1 MIISFQRTTHAYC
14 GMILPFNADH
24 SSSSWIS
31 LEYGL
36 LRGDRGVI
44 ETIAAFDQVNQ
55 LLDKACCWSAI
66 DHVVIEVDGHIE
78 VVADLYALVNDAW
91 LPGYAAN
98 DNAQR
103 MEGDMHA
110 PSAPA
115 SEHANRIELHR
126 AYVLCEQVRA
136 LAPEPKEHL
145 LYERRQERH
154 PCRSLHFST
163 THGVGLGHADLFM
176 NSAHCLS
183 VRPPDDIG
191 KGKLLT
197 LHVSFNLDIDVHVVK
212 QDELIAPVS
221 ISMHALVHSDGV
233 SHARRQ
239 KCREGQA
246 LSSPRLVL
254 PYQVASPGHINFHQA
269 THNVFVPGHARDSA
283 HNTLHPRERF
293 NLISTVTLFHLQTS
307 ISLVPP

>member
-55 LLDKACCWSAI
+55 LLDKACCWSTI
-66 DHVVIEVDGHIE
+66 DHVVIEVDGHTE
-78 VVADLYALVNDAW
+78 VFADLDALVDDAW
-91 LPGYAAN
+91 LPGNAAN

-103 MEGDMHA
+103 MEGYMNA
-110 PSAPA
+110 PSASA

-126 AYVLCEQVRA
+126 AHVLFEQVRA
-136 LAPEPKEHL
+136 LARGPKQHL
-145 LYERRQERH
+145 LHERRQERH
-154 PCRSLHFST
+154 PGSSLHFSIT
-163 THGVGLGHADLFM
+163 RGVSLGRADLVM
-176 NSAHCLS
+176 NNMHRLS
-183 VRPPDDIG
+183 VRSPDDIG

-197 LHVSFNLDIDVHVVK
+197 LHVSFHLDIDVHVVK
-212 QDELIAPVS
+212 QNELIAPVS
-221 ISMHALVHSDGV
+221 IRMHALIHLDGV

-246 LSSPRLVL
+246 LSSPR
-254 PYQVASPGHINFHQA
+254 
-269 THNVFVPGHARDSA
+269 
-283 HNTLHPRERF
+283 
-293 NLISTVTLFHLQTS
+293 
-307 ISLVPP
+307 